1 MAEKLEGTRAQRK
14 NWGLAYKTAEYKE
27 LDRLYNIYS
36 SRYVDSGI
44 DEMLEFDLRR
54 LCKLQLAFDQTM
66 GTDDPDSKKGKE
78 IISMMK
84 IVEASIKDRTQ
95 GSKNP
100 TENQI
105 DTVRAA
111 MERAGMTRN
120 GHIIPYKEMLELL
133 QKDHPHYPMSHD
145 MVDYMMLLLTN
156 TMRINEGMG
165 ELAELPV
172 GLQFQPIF
180 GELEPKMS
188 EKERKMVEAVGL
200 PPLKRE
206 KQDGRRTKMG
216 PQDAPVGEERADG
229 EP

>member
-145 MVDYMMLLLTN
+145 GAAGWIAIPAYIRGTGTEDE
-156 TMRINEGMG
+156 REGAEDGGGGWAAAAETG
-165 ELAELPV
+165 ETRWQKDENGTP
-172 GLQFQPIF
+172 
-180 GELEPKMS
+180 
-188 EKERKMVEAVGL
+188 
-200 PPLKRE
+200 
-206 KQDGRRTKMG
+206 GRTSG
-216 PQDAPVGEERADG
+216 
-229 EP
+229 